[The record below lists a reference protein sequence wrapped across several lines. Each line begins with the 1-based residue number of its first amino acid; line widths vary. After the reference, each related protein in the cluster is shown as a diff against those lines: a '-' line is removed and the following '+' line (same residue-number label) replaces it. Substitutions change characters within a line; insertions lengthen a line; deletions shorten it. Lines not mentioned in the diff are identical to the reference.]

1 MINWS
6 QKLKAVDRKVPITN
20 GLVTKTQYDSD
31 RLNIEKR
38 QKMLIKRCL
47 TLVNQ
52 SKNPI
57 TSQVTEIENKMPDIP
72 NPSTKADPNT
82 KVTDIKKKTPGTSH
96 VIDTQEFNRL
106 IKICFQSCH

>member
-1 MINWS
+1 
-6 QKLKAVDRKVPITN
+6 
-20 GLVTKTQYDSD
+20 
-31 RLNIEKR
+31 
-38 QKMLIKRCL
+38 
-47 TLVNQ
+47 
-52 SKNPI
+52 
-57 TSQVTEIENKMPDIP
+57 MPDIP